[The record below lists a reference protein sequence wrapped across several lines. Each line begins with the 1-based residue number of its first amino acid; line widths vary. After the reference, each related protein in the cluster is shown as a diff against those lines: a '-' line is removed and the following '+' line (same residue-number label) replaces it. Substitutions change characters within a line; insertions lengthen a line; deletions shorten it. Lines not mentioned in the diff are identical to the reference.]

1 MFGNQPMYG
10 NPYPMQLRQPQQYY
24 APQVQAYPP
33 QQPQQGLIQVNG
45 LEGARAYP
53 LGPNSSVP
61 LFDANS
67 DVMYVKRTDA
77 GGYPTIQAYTF
88 APVQDAQQQ
97 QPEYV
102 TRQEFNELKEMIAN
116 GKQPVRKAAKPA
128 ADESAE

>member
-1 MFGNQPMYG
+1 MAISRCTEP
-10 NPYPMQLRQPQQYY
+10 PTRCSRVSRSSTLRRRCRRT
-24 APQVQAYPP
+24 PP

-53 LGPNSSVP
+53 LGPNSAVP

-88 APVQDAQQQ
+88 APVQDTPQQ

>member
-10 NPYPMQLRQPQQYY
+10 NPYPMQPRQPQQYY

-102 TRQEFNELKEMIAN
+102 TREEFNELKEMIAN